1 MRKNTLCTSPLFYTL
16 VLLPVMLPAQ
26 NDVLPR
32 TPELLCIFIDC
43 EDCDLDFMK
52 TEIDF
57 VNHATDRAV
66 ADLDILI
73 TTQETASGGT
83 EYTIVFFGQGKYAGM
98 TDTMTYIAGLN
109 DSEDTIRRGLV
120 QRLKIGLM
128 RYIAQ
133 TPVAD
138 NINITMS
145 SKNALIKP
153 EDRWHN
159 WIFSI
164 GIDTYLN
171 GEKSYKYNYVF
182 GSVTANRTTESWKL
196 KNEIYYDYTK
206 TYYAIDETTTIPSL
220 SKSYGADCFVAKSL
234 DDHWSAG
241 LSADIYSSTYSNI
254 ELSGS
259 VQPAMEYN
267 IFPYGQATSR
277 EIRIL
282 YNPALRYYQYFDTTI
297 YNKTSEIRPFEYF
310 SITLDTKQR
319 WGSVAISLSGRHY
332 IPDYK
337 KNRFT
342 INANL
347 SLPVVK
353 GLAFTL
359 SGWASLI
366 HDQISLSKRGL
377 TPEEILLRIRQQA
390 TQYQYYSSIGLKYS
404 FGSRYSNIVNPR
416 FGD

>member
-1 MRKNTLCTSPLFYTL
+1 MS
-16 VLLPVMLPAQ
+16 PAQ
-26 NDVLPR
+26 NYATPR
-32 TPELLCIFIDC
+32 TPELLRLFIDC

-57 VNHATDRAV
+57 VNHVTDRAV
-66 ADLDILI
+66 ADLHILI
-73 TTQETASGGT
+73 TTQETAGGGT
-83 EYTIVFFGQGKYAGM
+83 EYTIIFSGQGKYAGM
-98 TDTMTYIAGLN
+98 TDTITYVAGPD
-109 DSEDTIRRGLV
+109 DSEDTIRRGLA

-133 TPVAD
+133 TPAAD
-138 NINITMS
+138 NINIAVTN
-145 SKNALIKP
+145 KNVSIKP
-153 EDRWHN
+153 ENRWHD

-164 GIDTYLN
+164 GIDAYLN
-171 GEKSYKYNYVF
+171 GEKSYKYNYIS
-182 GSVTANRTTESWKL
+182 GSVSANRTTESWKL
-196 KNEIYYDYTK
+196 RNEVYYDYTK
-206 TYYAIDETTTIPSL
+206 TYYAIDETTTVPSL
-220 SKSYGADCFVAKSL
+220 SKSYGADGLIVKSL

-254 ELSGS
+254 EVSGS
-259 VQPAMEYN
+259 VQPAMEYD
-267 IFPYGQATSR
+267 IFPYCQTTSK
-277 EIRIL
+277 EIRVL
-282 YNPALRYYQYFDTTI
+282 YNPGLRYYRYFDTTI
-297 YNKTSEIRPFEYF
+297 YDKTSEIRLFEYF

-332 IPDYK
+332 LPDYK
-337 KNRFT
+337 KSRLT
-342 INANL
+342 INADL

-353 GLAFTL
+353 GLAFTVT
-359 SGWASLI
+359 GWASLI

>member
-1 MRKNTLCTSPLFYTL
+1 MRKNTLCTFPLCFAL
-16 VLLPVMLPAQ
+16 VLIPVMLPAQ
-26 NDVLPR
+26 NDATPR
-32 TPELLCIFIDC
+32 KPELLCIFIDC

-57 VNHATDRAV
+57 VNHVTDRAV
-66 ADLDILI
+66 ADLHILI

-83 EYTIVFFGQGKYAGM
+83 EYTIIFFGQGKYAGM
-98 TDTMTYIAGLN
+98 TDTMTYIAGSD
-109 DSEDTIRRGLV
+109 DSEDTIRRGLA

-128 RYIAQ
+128 RYVAQ

-138 NINITMS
+138 NINIAVRN
-145 SKNALIKP
+145 KNVSINP

-171 GEKSYKYNYVF
+171 GEKSYKYNYIF
-182 GSVTANRTTESWKL
+182 GSISANRTTESWKL
-196 KNEIYYDYTK
+196 RNEVYYDYTK

-220 SKSYGADCFVAKSL
+220 SKSYGVDGLVVKSFN
-234 DDHWSAG
+234 DHWSAG

-254 ELSGS
+254 EVSGS
-259 VQPAMEYN
+259 VQPAMEYD
-267 IFPYGQATSR
+267 IFPYRQATSR
-277 EIRIL
+277 EIRVL
-282 YNPALRYYQYFDTTI
+282 YNPGLRYYQYFDTTI
-297 YNKTSEIRPFEYF
+297 YDKTTEIMPFEYL

-319 WGSVAISLSGRHY
+319 WGSVAISLSGRHFL
-332 IPDYK
+332 PDYK
-337 KNRFT
+337 KNRLT
-342 INANL
+342 INADL

-353 GLAFTL
+353 GLAFTVA
-359 SGWASLI
+359 GWASLI
-366 HDQISLSKRGL
+366 HDQISLPKRGL